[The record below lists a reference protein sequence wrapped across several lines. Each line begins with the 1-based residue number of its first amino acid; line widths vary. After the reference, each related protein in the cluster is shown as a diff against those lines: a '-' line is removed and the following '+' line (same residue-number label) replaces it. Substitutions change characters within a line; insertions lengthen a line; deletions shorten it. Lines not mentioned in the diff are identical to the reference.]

1 MRTRS
6 VAHFVVLVLFVCSPS
21 PAADEEVENLL
32 SDLSSLQLD
41 LGGADHYYW
50 ITPEKGRVVINKHC
64 VHSDRDCDHNV
75 LAVVDEGGRQ
85 VFEHAPALDIPE
97 LSGERIYD
105 ATLRTPDRL
114 VLSAYLSERG
124 HILAEYD
131 VGSGD
136 LLRVVS
142 TGPINCWDLH
152 GDEDGTIWCLGAD
165 AAKIDDDEDFDLV
178 HRFDEAG
185 RVLGSALPRSEFPQT
200 IHPSGF
206 KTGEHGHFLSGT
218 GTVRLWL
225 PEPGELI
232 SFSSDGAVQDR
243 LTLPTVEGLVRAKL
257 AKAPDDEVFAML
269 TVATDADD
277 PQTRTQALYR
287 LTPDGGSWILQEGA
301 PAQIPLRFAL
311 VGADSSGLILLD
323 RKALALVWLPITTD
337 AKGID
342 ASHESGMGYDE

>member
-1 MRTRS
+1 VRTRRI
-6 VAHFVVLVLFVCSPS
+6 ARIFLLVLIVCSPS
-21 PAADEEVENLL
+21 LASDEEVEILL
-32 SDLSSLQLD
+32 SDLTSLQLE

-50 ITPEKGRVVINKHC
+50 ITPEMGRVVINKQC
-64 VHSDRDCDHNV
+64 VSSDRDCDHSV
-75 LAVVDEGGRQ
+75 LAVVGESGRQ

-105 ATLRTPDRL
+105 ATLRTPDTL

-124 HILAEYD
+124 RILAEYD

-142 TGPINCWDLH
+142 TDPISCWDLH
-152 GDEDGTIWCLGAD
+152 GDEDGTLWCLGAD
-165 AAKIDDDEDFDLV
+165 AAKIDDDQDFDLV

-185 RVLGSALPRSEFPQT
+185 RVLGSALARSEFPQT

-206 KTGEHGHFLSGT
+206 KTGEHGHFLPGT

-243 LTLPTVEGLVRAKL
+243 LTLPTVEGLVKAKL
-257 AKAPDDEVFAML
+257 AKAPDNEVFAML
-269 TVATDADD
+269 TVATYADD

-287 LTPDGGSWILQEGA
+287 LAPDGGSWIPLEGA

-323 RKALALVWLPITTD
+323 RRSTTLVWYPVTMEVAADNQTIPPP
-337 AKGID
+337 
-342 ASHESGMGYDE
+342 